1 MNFIYKKKS
10 SRPAGTES
18 TAKKC
23 ENEKDSHTDYT
34 TQFKKMQVVVAIFA
48 TLLLIII
55 TTITAIDVF
64 AQENVEFR
72 PIEHRVTY
80 GDTLW
85 DIAKEYK
92 PDSMTMDRYMAWVYE
107 HNDGGYIY
115 PGDVVI
121 MAEVV
126 K

>member
-1 MNFIYKKKS
+1 MFDKKKS
-10 SRPAGTES
+10 SRPADTES

-23 ENEKDSHTDYT
+23 ENKKDSHANYT

-48 TLLLIII
+48 TILLTII
-55 TTITAIDVF
+55 TIITAIDVF
-64 AQENVEFR
+64 AQENIELR
-72 PIEHRVTY
+72 PIEHKVTY

-85 DIAKEYK
+85 TIAKQYK
-92 PDSMTMDRYMAWVYE
+92 PDGMTMDRYMAWVYE

-121 MAEVV
+121 MAEVER
-126 K
+126 

>member
-1 MNFIYKKKS
+1 MFDKKKS
-10 SRPAGTES
+10 SRPAGTE
-18 TAKKC
+18 TATKKC
-23 ENEKDSHTDYT
+23 EIEKDSRTDYT

-48 TLLLIII
+48 TILLTII
-55 TTITAIDVF
+55 TIITAIDVI
-64 AQENVEFR
+64 AQENVELK
-72 PIEHRVTY
+72 PIEHKVTY

-115 PGDVVI
+115 PGDTVI

>member
-1 MNFIYKKKS
+1 MFDKKKS
-10 SRPAGTES
+10 SRPAGTET

-48 TLLLIII
+48 TILLTII
-55 TTITAIDVF
+55 TIIAAIDVF
-64 AQENVEFR
+64 AQENVELR
-72 PIEHRVTY
+72 PIEHKVTY
-80 GDTLW
+80 GETLW
-85 DIAKEYK
+85 TIADKYK
-92 PDSMTMDRYMAWVYE
+92 PDGVTKDRYMAWVYE